1 MNKNLLIRNFLQFF
15 HFSRSSSQTLILQF
29 FVSQVFSSLNPFV
42 LGGSKDHTYLNKPAS
57 KSCRFV

>member
-42 LGGSKDHTYLNKPAS
+42 LDGSKDHTYLNKPAS